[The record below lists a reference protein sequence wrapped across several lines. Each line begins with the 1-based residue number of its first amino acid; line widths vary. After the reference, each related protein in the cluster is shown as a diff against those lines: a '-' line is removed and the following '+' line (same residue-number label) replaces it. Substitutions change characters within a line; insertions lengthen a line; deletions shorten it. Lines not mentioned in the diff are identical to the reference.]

1 MRIEP
6 RFDSAGD
13 AHYCSVEIRIAN
25 ERFFSNNSTPLSEQ
39 LKLAQSILQSEKPF
53 CAQPDYSNHST
64 KRKVSLNF
72 SDHIVIN
79 TKALDEQE
87 CLWLLDNP
95 KLIKAGQHKFYIMH
109 QLSVL
114 RMKRLAPSRYFE
126 YNGEKFPTWDYKFK
140 ITQLM
145 PCIGYEPHPRIKEEI
160 QFPLTSGAEYLKI
173 CEENGF
179 AALVFSNPLK
189 GDTLF
194 TPNIYGASDL
204 CGWESSREGLY
215 AITLLPD
222 ASGNEYDSN
231 PANWIYPQGF
241 KFSERWRY
249 ATSFT
254 SPQERD
260 VQAYMFAQKQVEL
273 PVKGKLW
280 QACRML
286 DVQFGFRDWFAPIT
300 NKSYRTHN
308 GPVGSYAGQ
317 YEVSNDTHHV
327 RVWGTSSTGNAWVA
341 FDGGIFYEIK
351 PNRPEQK

>member
-6 RFDSAGD
+6 ESFNPVY
-13 AHYCSVEIRIAN
+13 YCSQEIRIAN
-25 ERFFSNNSTPLSEQ
+25 ERFFSNNSTPISEQ
-39 LKLAQSILQSEKPF
+39 LKLAQSILQEVSAF
-53 CAQPDYSNHST
+53 CASPNYST
-64 KRKVSLNF
+64 KREDKLQLSF
-72 SDHIVIN
+72 SDGIVIN
-79 TKALDEQE
+79 TYALDEQE

-95 KLIKAGQHKFYIMH
+95 KLIKSDSHKFYIMH

-160 QFPLTSGAEYLKI
+160 QFPLTSGEEYLKI
-173 CEENGF
+173 CEKNGF
-179 AALVFSNPLK
+179 AAIVFNNPLK

-215 AITLLPD
+215 GITLLPD

-260 VQAYMFAQKQVEL
+260 VQAYMFAQKQAEL

-351 PNRPEQK
+351 PNRHEQK